1 MKEFVKEFK
10 ELLDKHEVQ
19 LVMDYEFLSRPSLLV
34 ITKDRKAMELD
45 IEARSLDDLNDLDVD
60 FSKLH
65 FVEDRDYKRLGFY
78 ID

>member
-45 IEARSLDDLNDLDVD
+45 IEARSLDDLNDLDVEY
-60 FSKLH
+60 
-65 FVEDRDYKRLGFY
+65 VNGDR
-78 ID
+78 